1 MEKTFYLLAGMVY
14 YTGCMDI
21 GKILYLALQ
30 GFFLGFGPCLVTCAP
45 IMLPIAGTKKTW
57 QEGFFAALSFSL
69 GRVAVYM
76 VLGGLFGYFGA
87 FILKYYYSS
96 GFYYY
101 IQTILSVFL
110 VSIGV
115 AVLMGKDIRFRFC
128 GMGEGHTAL
137 LGVLVG
143 LSPCIPLIGV
153 LLEIAFISDNFLSGL
168 IYSLAFGIGTI
179 ISPLLLLGAVIPL
192 VGGRIDQRIF
202 KVFTY
207 LCGLMLIFGGI
218 YIFFRGG
225 APSVKA

>member
-1 MEKTFYLLAGMVY
+1 MVY
-14 YTGCMDI
+14 YTYCMDI
-21 GKILYLALQ
+21 GKILYLGLQ

-69 GRVAVYM
+69 GRLVVYTI
-76 VLGGLFGYFGA
+76 LGGLFGYFGA
-87 FILKYYYSS
+87 FLLKYYYAS

-110 VSIGV
+110 ISIGV
-115 AVLMGKDIRFRFC
+115 AVMLGKEIRFRFC
-128 GMGEGHTAL
+128 GVGEGNAAV

-153 LLEIAFISDNFLSGL
+153 LLEIAFISNSFLAGL
-168 IYSLAFGIGTI
+168 VYSFSFGIGTI

-192 VGGRIDQRIF
+192 VGSRIDQRVF
-202 KVFTY
+202 KIFTY
-207 LCGLMLIFGGI
+207 LCGLMLILGGI

-225 APSVKA
+225 APSGKA